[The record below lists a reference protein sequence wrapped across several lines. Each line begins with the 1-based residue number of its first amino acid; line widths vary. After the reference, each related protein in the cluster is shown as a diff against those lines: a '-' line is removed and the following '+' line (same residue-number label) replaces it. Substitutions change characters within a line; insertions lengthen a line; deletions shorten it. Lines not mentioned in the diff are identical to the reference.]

1 MHGEKVAYG
10 TLVQLCYETA
20 KEFEEVFKWCKALG
34 LPTSLKDLEIEMLDL
49 GEEINKSIL
58 RLELLNK

>member
-1 MHGEKVAYG
+1 
-10 TLVQLCYETA
+10 
-20 KEFEEVFKWCKALG
+20 LG